1 MKKKILMIGTGGTIA
16 SKQTEH
22 GLAPGLSSEDIL
34 SYIPQ
39 VESVCDVDTLQVCN
53 IDSTNVTQ
61 CIGDFLQRRSKRI
74 MRSMTDLLFAMEQT
88 HWHIQRRHYP
98 I

>member
-39 VESVCDVDTLQVCN
+39 VESVCDVDTLQA
-53 IDSTNVTQ
+53 
-61 CIGDFLQRRSKRI
+61 R
-74 MRSMTDLLFAMEQT
+74 QT
-88 HWHIQRRHYP
+88 HE
-98 I
+98 